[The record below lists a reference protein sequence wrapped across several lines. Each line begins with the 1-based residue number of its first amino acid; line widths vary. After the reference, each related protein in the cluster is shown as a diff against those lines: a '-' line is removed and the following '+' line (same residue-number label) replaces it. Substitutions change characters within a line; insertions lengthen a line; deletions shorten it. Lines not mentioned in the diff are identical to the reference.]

1 MVLLIT
7 NADNQFSLH
16 STVQLCVPLACLTT
30 LDIVVQS
37 MAENGQRHQQT
48 ATKLDRLDMVLIDSF
63 QSRQGGLY
71 SQEMPAKRTP
81 MNFWKHEIRCFD
93 RCGHNKETV

>member
-63 QSRQGGLY
+63 QSRQGGAIFTRNA
-71 SQEMPAKRTP
+71 SQKNTNELL
-81 MNFWKHEIRCFD
+81 
-93 RCGHNKETV
+93 ETRNQVLR